1 MWDGIAKFLV
11 GIFDKLLTVFIARQS
26 GKDAARADSA
36 ERTIEV
42 VRDVNRPAG
51 DDELGRVRDKYR
63 RET

>member
-11 GIFDKLLTVFIARQS
+11 GIFDKLLTIFIARQS
-26 GKDAARADSA
+26 GKDSARADSA

-42 VRDVNRPAG
+42 VRDVNRPA
-51 DDELGRVRDKYR
+51 DDAELERVRDKYR